1 MAQRNR
7 IVKSAL
13 QVEKVQNVMAGE
25 QLLSVASVNQRN
37 LEEVQEDSYM

>member
-13 QVEKVQNVMAGE
+13 QVEKVQNVTGE